1 MYKSGES
8 VPDVTSAMIFI
19 TQGEFMNI
27 VSTLDDL
34 RINSTNILL
43 EMTVREYSVIAK
55 DIIRNN
61 QYQRKRVT
69 AASAVY
75 SVLKQD
81 LIKGCIMPSI
91 VLAAPFMDTAAISVP
106 VITSYFLE
114 SRDKLMILDGL
125 QRTFTIIDLIAE
137 LGEGHPFLEQ
147 RIRVEIYAG
156 INRIGILYRMLTL
169 NTGQTPMSLR
179 QQIEMLYS
187 NYATSDLGNIELI
200 KESDGKRA
208 YSIFQYKFK
217 DVIEG
222 FNSYIERNEL
232 PIKRDDILENIKIL
246 EKISEENSKEDIF
259 KDFLLCYDRI
269 INHLAAITSGLDLHE
284 TFEIVDENEPKTDSI
299 YANSMIQAFKRSQA
313 ITGFGAAFG
322 KLKDFGKLS
331 NFNDAIEIIE
341 AIAKIDEYENVLSG
355 INAKMD
361 EIKRKSKKIGNA
373 QRMFF
378 QYYFRDLLNLEND
391 SFKNPLKAIDSAYL
405 KYLSQV

>member
-1 MYKSGES
+1 MK
-8 VPDVTSAMIFI
+8 I
-19 TQGEFMNI
+19 T
-27 VSTLDDL
+27 STLEDR
-34 RINSTNILL
+34 RINSTNILI
-43 EMTVREYSVIAK
+43 EMTVKDYSAIAK
-55 DIIRNN
+55 DILKNN

-69 AASAVY
+69 AANAVY

-81 LIKGCIMPSI
+81 LIKGCLMPSI
-91 VLAAPFMDTAAISVP
+91 VLAAPYLDTG
-106 VITSYFLE
+106 VIAEDIIESYFLK
-114 SRDKLMILDGL
+114 SRDKIMILDGL
-125 QRTFTIIDLIAE
+125 QRTFTIVELVSE
-137 LGEGHPFLEQ
+137 LGNEHPFLKQ
-147 RIRVEIYAG
+147 KIRVEIYAG
-156 INRIGILYRMLTL
+156 INRLGILYRMLTL

-187 NYATSDLGNIELI
+187 NYATTDLGNIELI
-200 KESDGKRA
+200 KESDGRRA
-208 YSIFQYKFK
+208 YSLSQYKFK

-246 EKISEENSKEDIF
+246 EKISEENSREDIF

-269 INHLAAITSGLDLHE
+269 INHLAQITDGLNINDEIEIKDE
-284 TFEIVDENEPKTDSI
+284 TENKSEGV
-299 YANSMIQAFKRSQA
+299 YANTMIQALKRSQA

-331 NFNDAIEIIE
+331 HFRDAIEIVETINQVP
-341 AIAKIDEYENVLSG
+341 EYLDVLQG
-355 INAKMD
+355 INSKMD

-378 QYYFRDLLNLEND
+378 QYYFRDLLNPEND
-391 SFKNPLKAIDSAYL
+391 SFKNPMKAIESAYL